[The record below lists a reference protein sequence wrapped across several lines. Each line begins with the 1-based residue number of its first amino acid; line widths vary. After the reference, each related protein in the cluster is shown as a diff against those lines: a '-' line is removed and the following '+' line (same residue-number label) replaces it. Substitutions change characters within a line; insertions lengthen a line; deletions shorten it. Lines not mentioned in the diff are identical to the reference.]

1 MRHSDGLPVER
12 RPARRDG
19 FTLIELLVV
28 IAIIAVLIGLLLPA
42 VQKVRAA
49 AARTQ
54 CVNHLKQIG
63 LALQNHHDAHKTFPP
78 GYQSNFNSSGTDTG
92 PGWGW
97 AAFLLPNM
105 EQQAVHTAIQFNQ
118 PVEAPVHASVRVQ
131 YIRTYICPSDGP
143 GLTWTAKTY
152 DLSGN
157 PTATVCEVASANY
170 VGVFGTS
177 EPGVDGD
184 GVFYRN
190 SKTNLTADI
199 PDGSSSTV
207 AVGERSFRLG
217 QTTWAGSVTGA
228 TLFPQPP
235 STAPPIL
242 NNGSGMVLGHTGD
255 GNGPGAANSYVNQ
268 FSSQHTGGANFLFAD
283 GHVAVLQTSMNYPVY
298 KALSTR
304 AGGEPI
310 GGDY

>member
-1 MRHSDGLPVER
+1 MKTR
-12 RPARRDG
+12 RG

-49 AARTQ
+49 AARVQ
-54 CVNHLKQIG
+54 CVNNLKQLG
-63 LALQNHHDAHKTFPP
+63 LALQNHHDTAKSFPA
-78 GYQSNFNSSGTDTG
+78 GYVSAADAAGNDTG

-97 AAFLLPNM
+97 AAFILPQM
-105 EQQAVHTAIQFNQ
+105 EQQAIYNAIRFDL
-118 PVEAPVHASVRVQ
+118 PIEAPANANARVQ
-131 YIRTYICPSDGP
+131 FIKSFTCPSDSP
-143 GLTWTAKTY
+143 GLTWTAKKY
-152 DLSGN
+152 DLTGN
-157 PTATVCEVASANY
+157 PVATVCDVASANY
-170 VGVFGTS
+170 VGVFGTT

-190 SKTNLTADI
+190 SKTRIGDI
-199 PDGSSSTV
+199 TDGTSSTIL
-207 AVGERSFRLG
+207 VGERSFRLG
-217 QTTWAGSVTGA
+217 QTTWVGSVTGA

-255 GNGPGAANSYVNQ
+255 GNGPGAPNSYVNQ

-283 GHVAVLQTSMNYPVY
+283 GHVAFLQTSMNYTAY
-298 KALSTR
+298 KALTTR
-304 AGGEPI
+304 SGGEAV

>member
-1 MRHSDGLPVER
+1 MTKPRSSQ
-12 RPARRDG
+12 RPA

-49 AARTQ
+49 AARAQ
-54 CVNHLKQIG
+54 CVNNLKQVG
-63 LALQNHHDAHKTFPP
+63 LALQNYHDTVKAFPP
-78 GYQSNFNSSGTDTG
+78 GYASNFDAAGNDTG

-97 AAFLLPNM
+97 AAYILPQM
-105 EQQAVHTAIQFNQ
+105 EQQAVYNAIQFNQ
-118 PVEAPVHASVRVQ
+118 NIEAPANSSARVQ
-131 YIRTYICPSDGP
+131 YIKSFTCPSDST
-143 GLTWTAKTY
+143 GLTWTTRKY
-152 DLSGN
+152 DLAGN
-157 PTATVCEVASANY
+157 PVATVCDVASANFI
-170 VGVFGTS
+170 GVFGTT

-190 SKTNLTADI
+190 SKTRIGDI
-199 PDGSSSTV
+199 TDGTSSTII
-207 AVGERSFRLG
+207 VGERSFRLG
-217 QTTWAGSVTGA
+217 QTTWVGSVTGA

-242 NNGSGMVLGHTGD
+242 NNGSGMALGHTGD
-255 GNGPGAANSYVNQ
+255 GNGPGAPNSYVNQ

-283 GHVAVLQTSMNYPVY
+283 GHVAFLPTSMNYSAY

-304 AGGEPI
+304 AVGEPT